1 MNHIPRPGG
10 PEDSPNSVISMYR
23 ERDFPLADLMSSGTL
38 VQFEPVLTIE
48 KITPS
53 HPLQIGGS
61 TAQGRVREIFYRK
74 CSLLGLLGLS
84 EYQ

>member
-10 PEDSPNSVISMYR
+10 PGDSPNSVISMYR

-61 TAQGRVREIFYRK
+61 TAQGRAREIFIETVP
-74 CSLLGLLGLS
+74 C
-84 EYQ
+84 